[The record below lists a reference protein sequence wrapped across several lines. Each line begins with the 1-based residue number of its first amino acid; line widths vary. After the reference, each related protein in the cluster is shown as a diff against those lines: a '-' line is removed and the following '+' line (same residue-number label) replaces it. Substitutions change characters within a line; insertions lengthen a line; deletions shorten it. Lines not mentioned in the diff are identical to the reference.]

1 MNKYEFDSANE
12 RRSTPKAIL
21 ETKHYSSIE
30 VVGSIDKKK
39 ETIMSKQSLG
49 DKFKAAQLEGAKRN
63 VVRTGTDATMNG
75 MRMALLATGIVGPT
89 ADNVNTFMGTPIAA
103 GFTKA
108 AVGLALDYVPEL
120 KDKPLTKIFSREFRI
135 QGMED
140 LQDVFL
146 DAFMENLIP
155 AILAA
160 FKEMEDNPS
169 VRVAT
174 DKEESKENQ
183 KELAEPLELEDFV
196 EPMAAKVS

>member
-1 MNKYEFDSANE
+1 
-12 RRSTPKAIL
+12 
-21 ETKHYSSIE
+21 
-30 VVGSIDKKK
+30 
-39 ETIMSKQSLG
+39 
-49 DKFKAAQLEGAKRN
+49 
-63 VVRTGTDATMNG
+63 
-75 MRMALLATGIVGPT
+75 
-89 ADNVNTFMGTPIAA
+89 
-103 GFTKA
+103 
-108 AVGLALDYVPEL
+108 
-120 KDKPLTKIFSREFRI
+120 
-135 QGMED
+135 MED